1 LTQPTARPLGITI
14 LAILAI
20 IAGILLV
27 FGGLSLLTLGAF
39 FAAFPAGNMISEQQQ
54 QQQFQLDIQ
63 NQAELEN
70 LSQFL
75 GSIGIIIGAIV
86 LAVGIGYLVV
96 SLWSTKRNGL
106 GMDYCSN
113 FNNHSNSNPNYLCCI
128 SKFG

>member
-1 LTQPTARPLGITI
+1 MTQPIARPLGVTI
-14 LAILAI
+14 IAILAI

-54 QQQFQLDIQ
+54 QQFQPDIQ

-75 GSIGIIIGAIV
+75 GGIGIVIGAIV
-86 LAVGIGYLVV
+86 LAVGIGYLVIEQYYRIGYTIV
-96 SLWSTKRNGL
+96 TN
-106 GMDYCSN
+106 
-113 FNNHSNSNPNYLCCI
+113 I
-128 SKFG
+128 

>member
-1 LTQPTARPLGITI
+1 LTQPTARPLGVTI
-14 LAILAI
+14 IAILAI

-27 FGGLSLLTLGAF
+27 FGGLSLLALGAF
-39 FAAFPAGNMISEQQQ
+39 FAAFPAGNIISEQQ

-75 GSIGIIIGAIV
+75 GGIGIVIGAIV

-96 SLWSTKRNGL
+96 GQYYKIGYTSVTT
-106 GMDYCSN
+106 
-113 FNNHSNSNPNYLCCI
+113 
-128 SKFG
+128 